1 MSELETFLRIAF
13 LGLGIILFIL
23 TIASLFKT
31 KELKI
36 ALASVGF
43 AIFMVEGAVLVGGI
57 FFETL
62 ENMVTPAFLVGAN
75 FIALVFFYLSIIKR

>member
-1 MSELETFLRIAF
+1 MNELEIFLRIAF
-13 LGLGIILFIL
+13 FGLGIIILVLTVISFI
-23 TIASLFKT
+23 KV

-43 AIFMVEGAVLVGGI
+43 GIFMAEGAVLVGGI
-57 FFETL
+57 FLETL
-62 ENMVTPAFLVGAN
+62 ENLVTPAFLVGAN